1 MWLKGFNLW
10 ITEQLAK
17 YLNVILLRN
26 VWYICPN
33 TTTHWNKYLSLLV
46 FRVGFVVELLPLWLL
61 ILPLLLQL
69 LHPLDFLLS
78 FLLFILSLLCNLFFP
93 WKINN
98 RKLKKHRHRWTHI
111 VRLFVTVELTS
122 SYFDFGFPLP
132 SMTWV
137 RFPSSTALRFCR
149 GITSAFPYPEK
160 VTAAVPFS
168 RSISSISAS

>member
-1 MWLKGFNLW
+1 MFATSGPIPK
-10 ITEQLAK
+10 QL
-17 YLNVILLRN
+17 
-26 VWYICPN
+26 
-33 TTTHWNKYLSLLV
+33 WNKYLSLLV

-78 FLLFILSLLCNLFFP
+78 FLLLILSLLCDLFFS
-93 WKINN
+93 
-98 RKLKKHRHRWTHI
+98 RKLTNNKKLFKKNTHRNSYSEA
-111 VRLFVTVELTS
+111 VVTVEFTS

-132 SMTWV
+132 SITWV